1 MTQEEK
7 KKVIFY
13 LLCPYVASTMH
24 RFTEEEMTSDA
35 PPPMPVATF
44 VAVDD
49 SLPTEKPSRAS
60 TWFDNNKVTRVP
72 MIALE
77 PDLYRVPGQAWAL
90 FSMIRPEEYK
100 AAHHKNRDYHGYL
113 IKFRGVFASREE
125 AEAHIKKIM
134 AIDRHFDVHLIPT
147 FTWSG
152 IDDDCVEDRQ
162 YANEM
167 VGSILKGYFE
177 RENARMFGIR
187 ERIANTE
194 MVDSRGVRCDEATS
208 FFESCQK
215 EDVPRVTQ
223 AAADDSS
230 ALEAPRSEPVTLE
243 QLAVDLD
250 ITPGGRARGGLQL
263 GRNAAE
269 SIVSV
274 ALLDE

>member
-1 MTQEEK
+1 MR
-7 KKVIFY
+7 
-13 LLCPYVASTMH
+13 
-24 RFTEEEMTSDA
+24 RFSAEEMTSD
-35 PPPMPVATF
+35 PPPPPAVATF
-44 VAVDD
+44 SAVDE
-49 SLPTEKPSRAS
+49 SAPVEKSSRAS

-77 PDLYRVPGQAWAL
+77 PDVYRVPGQAWAL

-113 IKFRGVFASREE
+113 IKFRGVFATREE
-125 AEAHIKKIM
+125 AEAHIKKVM
-134 AIDRHFDVHLIPT
+134 AIDRHFDVHLIPA
-147 FTWSG
+147 FSWSG

-177 RENARMFGIR
+177 QENSRMIGIR

-194 MVDSRGVRCDEATS
+194 MADECGVRCNEASS
-208 FFESCQK
+208 FFESCQGK
-215 EDVPRVTQ
+215 EPPATTETEEC
-223 AAADDSS
+223 SP
-230 ALEAPRSEPVTLE
+230 LELPDPPRSAPVSLD
-243 QLAVDLD
+243 QLAAELD
-250 ITPGGRARGGLQL
+250 ITPGGRTRNALQL

>member
-1 MTQEEK
+1 MR
-7 KKVIFY
+7 
-13 LLCPYVASTMH
+13 
-24 RFTEEEMTSDA
+24 RFTDEEMTSDA
-35 PPPMPVATF
+35 PPPAPVATF
-44 VAVDD
+44 AAVEDTAA
-49 SLPTEKPSRAS
+49 PAEKPSRAS
-60 TWFDNNKVTRVP
+60 TWFDNNKVVRVP

-77 PDLYRVPGQAWAL
+77 PDIYRIPNQSWAL

-100 AAHHKNRDYHGYL
+100 AAHHKNREYHGYL
-113 IKFRGVFASREE
+113 IKCRGVFATREE

-134 AIDRHFDVHLIPT
+134 NIDRHFDVHLIPM

-177 RENARMFGIR
+177 QENSRMMGIR
-187 ERIANTE
+187 DRIANTE
-194 MVDSRGVRCDEATS
+194 MADERGIRCDEAAS
-208 FFESCQK
+208 FFDSCQK
-215 EDVPRVTQ
+215 LGDTPRITEEDMSP
-223 AAADDSS
+223 
-230 ALEAPRSEPVTLE
+230 LEAPEPIPVSLNQIAADLE
-243 QLAVDLD
+243 
-250 ITPGGRARGGLQL
+250 ITPAGRARGAMQL